1 MQKRQYDTRAQMFG
15 KKPGRE
21 RKRIR
26 RAKTIQKERTSLA
39 GDEEKKD
46 PRRGDEEGERER
58 GICYNIFVIWDSRGA
73 GQG

>member
-1 MQKRQYDTRAQMFG
+1 MQKKQYDTRAQMFG

-46 PRRGDEEGERER
+46 PKRGRRRREKGREGFVT
-58 GICYNIFVIWDSRGA
+58 IFCDMVRL
-73 GQG
+73 